1 VGRIDRERITRVA
14 KKRAKAARAKPS
26 DGEPASRE
34 TEGENP
40 RETSGVAARA
50 ERVVPVWRSS
60 FLFFALFHFAAAV
73 ALWITMHDDPST
85 FGWVCMAYLIGAG
98 LVITGVGVQRMRAP
112 NPRPNKLDQLHPKEF
127 FYETWRDLDAEAR
140 AERAAKKKKGGYSWG
155 PLVALTFGAVCL
167 TIMEYAGSASR
178 NNLFTMDGVLE
189 WFAAGHPDGVKSWL
203 DLSAADIETI
213 RDRLRRWGGD
223 TSDLGVLMQAIRDWP
238 WYSLTTKAWWA
249 GWRVI
254 GYFLMP
260 AILIWS
266 TRGRLRD
273 NGLET
278 KGFREHAWIY
288 AFGYYVVFLCVVIV
302 SHTHEFSTY
311 YPFYRPYAHRSW
323 FDFFSW
329 ELLYAAQFFSL
340 EFFFRGWWL
349 KSMKPAM
356 GSYAIFAMVVP
367 YCMIHYGKPF
377 AETMGAILAGV
388 FLGTLAMKT
397 RSIWSG
403 FLIHVSVAVSMDV
416 AALLQDVGLPK
427 VWFPDVP

>member
-1 VGRIDRERITRVA
+1 MA
-14 KKRAKAARAKPS
+14 KKRAKAVRAKAEVAES
-26 DGEPASRE
+26 AKEGRDDPA
-34 TEGENP
+34 P
-40 RETSGVAARA
+40 KRA
-50 ERVVPVWRSS
+50 VPIWRHS
-60 FLFFALFHFAAAV
+60 FLYFALFHLVSAV
-73 ALWITMHDDPST
+73 ALYVVMRDEPAT
-85 FGWVCMAYLIGAG
+85 FGWIFFGYLIVATFVVGA
-98 LVITGVGVQRMRAP
+98 LGVHRLRTP
-112 NPRPNKLDQLHPKEF
+112 DPKPNKLDELHPREF
-127 FYETWRDLDAEAR
+127 FYQTWIDINEEAR
-140 AERAAKKKKGGYSWG
+140 RTRAALRKEENRKYLFG
-155 PLVALTFGAVCL
+155 PVVALTFGAICL
-167 TIMEYAGSASR
+167 TIMEYSGSAAR
-178 NNLFTMDGVLE
+178 NNLFSLDSIVDWL
-189 WFAAGHPDGVKSWL
+189 AVSQPDFVKSWREL
-203 DLSAADIETI
+203 DSADLDRIREYLIRWSLPSHDAAVLERAIEE
-213 RDRLRRWGGD
+213 
-223 TSDLGVLMQAIRDWP
+223 WP
-238 WYSLTTKAWWA
+238 WFSLSTKAWWA
-249 GWRVI
+249 GWRFI

-278 KGFREHAWIY
+278 KGFSEHAWIY
-288 AFGYYVVFLCVVIV
+288 AIGYYWVFVCVVIV
-302 SHTHEFSTY
+302 SHTHEFSSY

-329 ELLYAAQFFSL
+329 ELLYALQFFSL

-349 KSMKPAM
+349 KSMKPAI

-416 AALLQDVGLPK
+416 ASLLQGEGLPK
-427 VWFPDVP
+427 VWFPDLP